1 MVKKEKKAF
10 EDLKICIIF
19 IAEERACVEAPIPS
33 STEDNK
39 PAERETEAVSMMIPF
54 PYLQMH
60 QPLLKLEDFFLG
72 QSLPLAQCAETTQEL
87 ESSSLSCIYEQ
98 DMKAVA
104 TDSRFQTLSAN
115 SGSEIDDSVS
125 VNGISSYSS
134 GGGNGLVFTGGCGRT
149 LMAPCQSLEKVVVS
163 GAVTAKAKKAS
174 TDTFGQRTSIYRGV
188 TR

>member
-1 MVKKEKKAF
+1 M
-10 EDLKICIIF
+10 KISISF
-19 IAEERACVEAPIPS
+19 IAERACVEAPVPS
-33 STEDNK
+33 ITEDNK
-39 PAERETEAVSMMIPF
+39 PVERETEAVSMMIPF

-72 QSLPLAQCAETTQEL
+72 QSPPLVQCAETTQEL
-87 ESSSLSCIYEQ
+87 ESSTLSCIYEQ

-104 TDSRFQTLSAN
+104 TDARFQTFSAN

-134 GGGNGLVFTGGCGRT
+134 GGGNGLVLTGGCGRT
-149 LMAPCQSLEKVVVS
+149 LMAPCQSLLEKVVVS